1 MRFKPFDELSIQDNF
16 IFEKVMREKSICKEL
31 LERVLEISIRDIAYI
46 ETEKTMESGLDEKGI
61 RLDVY
66 VNDDKGTVYN
76 IEMQTYKNMPEL
88 IKRSRFY
95 HSAIDHYSMEKGADY
110 MTLNDCFVIFI
121 CTFPIFSG
129 KRHKYTYTK
138 KCTEEM
144 GRELG
149 DGLTTIFLSTKAEM
163 DDVSEVLLNFLDY
176 VDGRPPADGLVQQMD
191 EVVHIVKQS
200 KEWRGEYMKL
210 EMDRKKYWREGK
222 EEGKLEGKE
231 EGRLEVIVGMFRE
244 KLSVE
249 MIARITNMSVEQ
261 VIKIGKE
268 HALL

>member
-1 MRFKPFDELSIQDNF
+1 MQFKEFEDLSIQDNF

-31 LERVLEISIRDIAYI
+31 LERLLEIPIRDIAYI
-46 ETEKTMESGLDEKGI
+46 ETEKTMDSSLDGKGI

-66 VNDDKGTVYN
+66 VSDDKGTVYN
-76 IEMQTYKNMPEL
+76 IEMQTYKNMPEM
-88 IKRSRFY
+88 IKRTRFY
-95 HSAIDHYSMEKGADY
+95 HGGIDHSCMEKGDDY
-110 MTLNDCFVIFI
+110 VTLNDCYVIFI

-129 KRHKYTYTK
+129 KRHKYTYIKT
-138 KCTEEM
+138 CREEQ
-144 GRELG
+144 GEELG
-149 DGLTTIFLSTKAEM
+149 DGSTTIFLSTKGQM
-163 DDVSEVLLNFLDY
+163 NDVSKLLQNFLDY
-176 VDGRPPADGLVQQMD
+176 VDGQPPKDSLVQRMD
-191 EVVHIVKQS
+191 EVVKVVKQS

-210 EMDRKKYWREGK
+210 EMDRKKYWREGMVLGETK
-222 EEGKLEGKE
+222 GK
-231 EGRLEVIVGMFRE
+231 IDAIIGMLRE

>member
-1 MRFKPFDELSIQDNF
+1 MQFKPFEDLSIQDNF

-31 LERVLEISIRDIAYI
+31 LERLLEISILDIAYI
-46 ETEKTMESGLDEKGI
+46 ETEKTMESGLDDKGV

-66 VNDDKGTVYN
+66 VNDDKGTIYN
-76 IEMQTYKNMPEL
+76 IEMQTYKNMHEL
-88 IKRSRFY
+88 VKRSRFY

-138 KCTEEM
+138 KCTEEL

-149 DGLTTIFLSTKAEM
+149 DGLTTIFLSTKAQM
-163 DDVSEVLLNFLDY
+163 NDVSELLQNFLDY
-176 VDGRPPADGLVQQMD
+176 VDGLVQQMD
-191 EVVHIVKQS
+191 KIVHIVKQS

-222 EEGKLEGKE
+222 NEGMLEA
-231 EGRLEVIVGMFRE
+231 IIGMLRE

-261 VIKIGKE
+261 VIQIGKE

>member
-1 MRFKPFDELSIQDNF
+1 MQFKSFDELTIQDNF

-31 LERVLEISIRDIAYI
+31 LERLLEISIRDIAYI
-46 ETEKTMESGLDEKGI
+46 ETEKTMESGLDDKGI

-76 IEMQTYKNMPEL
+76 IEMQTYKNMLEMV
-88 IKRSRFY
+88 KRSRFY
-95 HSAIDHYSMEKGADY
+95 HSAIDNYSMEKGADY
-110 MTLNDCFVIFI
+110 MTLNDCYVIFI

-138 KCTEEM
+138 KCTEEEV
-144 GRELG
+144 RELG
-149 DGLTTIFLSTKAEM
+149 DGLTTMFLSTKGQIN
-163 DDVSEVLLNFLDY
+163 DVSLLLQNVLDY
-176 VDGRPPADGLVQQMD
+176 IDGQSPADTLVQQMD
-191 EVVHIVKQS
+191 EIVHVVKQS

-210 EMDRKKYWREGK
+210 EMDRKMYWREGK
-222 EEGKLEGKE
+222 EEGRL
-231 EGRLEVIVGMFRE
+231 EGRLEAIIGMLRE

-249 MIARITNMSVEQ
+249 MIARVTNMSVEQ
-261 VIKIGKE
+261 VVKIGKE